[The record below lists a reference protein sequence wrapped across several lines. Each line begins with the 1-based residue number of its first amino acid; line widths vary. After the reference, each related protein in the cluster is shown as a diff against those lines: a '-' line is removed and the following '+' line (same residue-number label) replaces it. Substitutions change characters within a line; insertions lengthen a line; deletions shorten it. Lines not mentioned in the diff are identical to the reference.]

1 MIKLLRLYGGK
12 DMLLM
17 VIEKLKNFRF
27 TVPSLVLLVL
37 ASYRTFTS
45 GDSIQLVGVCAAI
58 VPFICQFKNFPTNKD
73 VPVIKD
79 VISSYILNLILMVLY
94 LAWVLLLTWMGKT
107 FNPNYIPNPHF
118 TEMLFIAVAADVVFI
133 SSVIPVCRELKPMQR
148 MIPGLIMTNALLF
161 FMMMASSFVNTTT
174 LTNIPVIAMGF
185 CGLVMVLTFSMI
197 FAGYAERKK
206 K

>member
-1 MIKLLRLYGGK
+1 
-12 DMLLM
+12 MLLM

-94 LAWVLLLTWMGKT
+94 LGWVLLLTWAGQT
-107 FNPNYIPNPHF
+107 FNPNYISNPHF
-118 TEMLFIAVAADVVFI
+118 TEMLFIAIAADVVFI
-133 SSVIPVCRELKPMQR
+133 SSVIPVCRGLQPMQR
-148 MIPGLIMTNALLF
+148 MIPGLILTNAMLF
-161 FMMMASSFVNTTT
+161 FMMMAASFVKTTT
-174 LTNIPVIAMGF
+174 LTNIPVIACGF
-185 CGLVMVLTFSMI
+185 CALVMVLTFSMI
-197 FAGYAERKK
+197 FAGYADRKK